1 MAVATSEGNSPEE
14 EKKERKKKPVVPG
27 GEVSV
32 AHGAEL
38 CSTKCTPHAVRNKT
52 KISFHS
58 RKPFSALLCSSFHM
72 KMPPGFDKTAAAA
85 TSTLNSLVEA
95 NVRLSARFLCFFFG
109 FSVGFK
115 RSMRQLLPAF
125 ITTKREM
132 IGYGIPRLKM
142 I

>member
-38 CSTKCTPHAVRNKT
+38 CSTKCTPHAV
-52 KISFHS
+52 KISFHP

-72 KMPPGFDKTAAAA
+72 KMPPGLDKTAAAA

-95 NVRLSARFLCFFFG
+95 NVRLAARFLCFFFG
-109 FSVGFK
+109 FLWVLSAVCGSCS
-115 RSMRQLLPAF
+115 RLSSQL
-125 ITTKREM
+125 KGR
-132 IGYGIPRLKM
+132 
-142 I
+142 

>member
-1 MAVATSEGNSPEE
+1 MREAYDWLWPPVKGTAQRR
-14 EKKERKKKPVVPG
+14 RKRKGRRSQPMVPG
-27 GEVSV
+27 GEVSA

-58 RKPFSALLCSSFHM
+58 RKPFSALVCSSFHM

-95 NVRLSARFLCFFFG
+95 NVRLAARFLCFFFG
-109 FSVGFK
+109 FLWVLRAVCGSCS
-115 RSMRQLLPAF
+115 RLSSQL
-125 ITTKREM
+125 KGR
-132 IGYGIPRLKM
+132 
-142 I
+142 

>member
-1 MAVATSEGNSPEE
+1 MATSEGNSPEE

-27 GEVSV
+27 GEVSA

-52 KISFHS
+52 KMSFHS

-95 NVRLSARFLCFFFG
+95 NVRLAARFLCFFFG
-109 FSVGFK
+109 FLWVLSAVCGSCS
-115 RSMRQLLPAF
+115 RLSSQL
-125 ITTKREM
+125 KGR
-132 IGYGIPRLKM
+132 
-142 I
+142 